1 MSRLEAEESFPA
13 TLPIVTDDST
23 LTNLLRELMPELLRY
38 FGRRVATPEEAADC
52 LGDTLVVLWRRRE
65 SLPVDHESARQY
77 AYGVAANVLRQ
88 SHRGRARQLVLS
100 EKVRALYVSPKVFDG
115 DSAVDAE
122 LWEALRELREI
133 DRELILLV
141 AWEGFGVAEAGSI
154 LGLSDQ
160 ASRARYSRARKR
172 LRRSLTTSGEE

>member
-1 MSRLEAEESFPA
+1 MSRLEAEKSFPA

-65 SLPVDHESARQY
+65 SLPADHESARQY
-77 AYGVAANVLRQ
+77 AYGVAANVLQESR
-88 SHRGRARQLVLS
+88 RGRAREFALS
-100 EKVRALYVSPKVFDG
+100 EKVRALYVAPNEFDG
-115 DSAVDAE
+115 DSTVDEE
-122 LWEALRELREI
+122 LWKALRELREI

-141 AWEGFGVAEAGSI
+141 AWEGFGVAEAGRV
-154 LGLSDQ
+154 LGLPEQ

-172 LRRSLTTSGEE
+172 LRQALSAHQGE